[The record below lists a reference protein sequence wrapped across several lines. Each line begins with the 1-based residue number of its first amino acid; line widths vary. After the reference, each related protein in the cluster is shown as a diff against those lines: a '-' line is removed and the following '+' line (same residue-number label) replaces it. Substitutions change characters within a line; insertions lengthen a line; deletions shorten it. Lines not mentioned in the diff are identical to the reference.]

1 MASRRFE
8 RTDIEWSNLAPAADE
23 RAKRARRALTIDAA
37 LAAGVD
43 DNHMVE
49 N

>member
-1 MASRRFE
+1 MVEPCARRG
-8 RTDIEWSNLAPAADE
+8 RTSQA
-23 RAKRARRALTIDAA
+23 ARRALTIDAA